1 MLDPHLCWLCPHL
14 MCFLTTFSMSDIVWR
29 WLPQVLANCAD
40 KGTAAGRL
48 SPGKMGIFYP
58 QNGYFH
64 RQNDEKA
71 PNVVADF
78 QTNPPVSVLWRNTDK
93 WICEQWSWSDPPTMN
108 NGLLLVSPLQN
119 LQAQHWFFLSIPTQ
133 RDFGCEPLGGLP
145 QKPPRQR
152 QLLGFFEYPQNV
164 RVQDP
169 GHLYGTQPYHYSTVN
184 IYYTWVLW
192 KRRPDRP
199 DLRPAGCGSHRSGR
213 QAHTGSLGSATGNR
227 NQRLESFGSG
237 YKIGRTRFIRFGT
250 IVWMAAQISSW
261 IYWKRSDLGPLMI
274 KVLDG
279 IASSDKSVNKCE

>member
-152 QLLGFFEYPQNV
+152 QLLGFFWVPPKCQGSRPRSFV
-164 RVQDP
+164 WHTALPLFHSKHILIHGSCGRDGLTGLTCALRVV
-169 GHLYGTQPYHYSTVN
+169 G
-184 IYYTWVLW
+184 
-192 KRRPDRP
+192 
-199 DLRPAGCGSHRSGR
+199 
-213 QAHTGSLGSATGNR
+213 ATGQAVR
-227 NQRLESFGSG
+227 RTLE
-237 YKIGRTRFIRFGT
+237 
-250 IVWMAAQISSW
+250 V
-261 IYWKRSDLGPLMI
+261 
-274 KVLDG
+274 
-279 IASSDKSVNKCE
+279 